1 MEHASDSAHFNSP
14 FMTKSMAFCAG
25 VRLAVIAAAIGF
37 DFQQV
42 LLIVAGAALL
52 VELLEVDRSCRSLN
66 LI

>member
-14 FMTKSMAFCAG
+14 FMTKSTAFAG

-52 VELLEVDRSCRSLN
+52 VELLEVDRSCRGC
-66 LI
+66 IP